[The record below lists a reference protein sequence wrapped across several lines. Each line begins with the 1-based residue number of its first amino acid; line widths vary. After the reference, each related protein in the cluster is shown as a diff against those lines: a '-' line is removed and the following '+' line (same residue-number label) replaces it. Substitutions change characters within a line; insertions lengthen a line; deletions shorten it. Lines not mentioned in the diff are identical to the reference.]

1 MLNPKLS
8 HHLAVAHAVPS
19 TRSAGPN
26 LASFAWHLRIYQGLA
41 AGETPVNETQRPSS
55 QEACGQQKSNQEITG
70 GMMGTEAMRRQGGE
84 VQAWPPGRVGA
95 HQVDTWRGSRHS
107 VGEHGTDCAKAW
119 SGQVRTWGFQ
129 EIGSC

>member
-41 AGETPVNETQRPSS
+41 TGETPVNETQRPSS

-70 GMMGTEAMRRQGGE
+70 GDDGHRGYEKTGKG
-84 VQAWPPGRVGA
+84 PG
-95 HQVDTWRGSRHS
+95 
-107 VGEHGTDCAKAW
+107 K
-119 SGQVRTWGFQ
+119 VRSKPGLQDEWVL
-129 EIGSC
+129 IR